1 MGSLFSSRAE
11 EIKPKEA
18 QYVQDWIDLDGGL
31 KGLCGGAW
39 SIKLDLTVVHFS
51 ASDRYKYYRE
61 MSWTSSSWIDMKTR
75 IN

>member
-39 SIKLDLTVVHFS
+39 SVKLDLTVVHFNFS
-51 ASDRYKYYRE
+51 E
-61 MSWTSSSWIDMKTR
+61 
-75 IN
+75 